1 MRSKHLSVRKCIDK
15 KPDKIKGIVCICIIL
30 AVVCA
35 GNMIPNY
42 LISLK
47 AAKIAK
53 TSTTISNADIS
64 PYSHSI
70 SAEERLTKMMSLMQD
85 NVNELWN
92 GKYSEKRE
100 PLDTEIPVR
109 QAYTAIQTFLKGAC
123 ELQKQSGIM
132 QMLGEDDIVMLQSL
146 ESNYSKDTDSETEQ
160 TYEAAPWQYGAAVT
174 LDDSIDNTI
183 SDYFVTSDISKEL
196 SAWIFIISFE
206 DTRMLAAVDAVL
218 GVPFYITY
226 YCADVDSPKAQ
237 AAVMRDLYA
246 KIYGSDYSMGDPKE
260 SESKI
265 DSSFETNIIENFYY
279 GNNYTQGDDEYTGY
293 LVDNSAPFAVADKN
307 GTILTDFDYQD
318 ACMAGE
324 SLIAVKDAAGNWGYC
339 DQSGALVIPCI
350 YQPQMS
356 LSIMNETVEYPY
368 ADLSGM
374 VVVKNQ
380 SGQKLVLDVYGNEII
395 SAGQYEDLAPARD
408 GCVWAK
414 QNGLWGLLQVQ
425 DYTENNADII
435 LPDGCVAPDVT
446 LSRID
451 SLCTYT
457 TADHGLVMRKGP
469 GTNYEKMD
477 NIPYGI
483 IVWECGYSSN
493 VPDWVVVYLS
503 LIHI

>member
-92 GKYSEKRE
+92 EKYNEIRE
-100 PLDTEIPVR
+100 PLDTEIPVG
-109 QAYTAIQTFLKGAC
+109 QAYKAIQTFLKGAC

-160 TYEAAPWQYGAAVT
+160 TYEAAVALG
-174 LDDSIDNTI
+174 DSIDNTI

-246 KIYGSDYSMGDPKE
+246 KTYGSDYSMGDPKE

-279 GNNYTQGDDEYTGY
+279 GNNYTQGDDEYTGFEPCVY
-293 LVDNSAPFAVADKN
+293 SCSSDKLQMEYQVITRIQRFEKKGKQVSSYNSRV
-307 GTILTDFDYQD
+307 
-318 ACMAGE
+318 
-324 SLIAVKDAAGNWGYC
+324 
-339 DQSGALVIPCI
+339 
-350 YQPQMS
+350 
-356 LSIMNETVEYPY
+356 
-368 ADLSGM
+368 
-374 VVVKNQ
+374 
-380 SGQKLVLDVYGNEII
+380 
-395 SAGQYEDLAPARD
+395 
-408 GCVWAK
+408 
-414 QNGLWGLLQVQ
+414 
-425 DYTENNADII
+425 
-435 LPDGCVAPDVT
+435 
-446 LSRID
+446 
-451 SLCTYT
+451 
-457 TADHGLVMRKGP
+457 
-469 GTNYEKMD
+469 
-477 NIPYGI
+477 NICLY
-483 IVWECGYSSN
+483 
-493 VPDWVVVYLS
+493 
-503 LIHI
+503 

>member
-100 PLDTEIPVR
+100 PLDTEIPVG

-160 TYEAAPWQYGAAVT
+160 TYEAAPWQ
-174 LDDSIDNTI
+174 
-183 SDYFVTSDISKEL
+183 YFVTSDISKEL

-246 KIYGSDYSMGDPKE
+246 KTYGSDYSMGDPKE

-279 GNNYTQGDDEYTGY
+279 GNNYTQGDDEYTGFEPY
-293 LVDNSAPFAVADKN
+293 VYSCSSDKLQMEYQVITRIQRFEKKGKQVSSYNSRV
-307 GTILTDFDYQD
+307 
-318 ACMAGE
+318 
-324 SLIAVKDAAGNWGYC
+324 
-339 DQSGALVIPCI
+339 
-350 YQPQMS
+350 
-356 LSIMNETVEYPY
+356 
-368 ADLSGM
+368 
-374 VVVKNQ
+374 
-380 SGQKLVLDVYGNEII
+380 
-395 SAGQYEDLAPARD
+395 
-408 GCVWAK
+408 
-414 QNGLWGLLQVQ
+414 
-425 DYTENNADII
+425 
-435 LPDGCVAPDVT
+435 
-446 LSRID
+446 
-451 SLCTYT
+451 
-457 TADHGLVMRKGP
+457 
-469 GTNYEKMD
+469 
-477 NIPYGI
+477 NICLY
-483 IVWECGYSSN
+483 
-493 VPDWVVVYLS
+493 
-503 LIHI
+503 